1 MKRLL
6 LILLLPVVVIGLM
19 RWLADP
25 RDTAL
30 PFGTDDLSSV
40 QAELA
45 ELTAEE
51 RQLVEDYVRRSRGD
65 VLPPEWADPDEPLTA
80 RTFAQAIDLERNYRV
95 RQAEQ
100 QVRSEARA
108 DARDAAW
115 ATLRAIAKVEL
126 VRAEVL
132 SAEALAAR
140 RGELASNVRSQS
152 GHPVFMVRV
161 RVQNISDET
170 IESLQ
175 GSLKA
180 RDSEAFLPL
189 DLCWV
194 DRRSSLRSGAVE
206 EFDCAQLNQS
216 ASAQATAFAKP
227 TPGRFE
233 VRWEPSRIVLGSG
246 RELRGP

>member
-6 LILLLPVVVIGLM
+6 LILLLPVVVIGLW

-65 VLPPEWADPDEPLTA
+65 VLPQEWADPDEPLTA
-80 RTFAQAIDLERNYRV
+80 RTFAQAIKLERDYRV
-95 RQAEQ
+95 RMADQ
-100 QVRSEARA
+100 QVRS
-108 DARDAAW
+108 DALANERDAAW
-115 ATLRAIAKVEL
+115 APLRAIAKVEL

-132 SAEALAAR
+132 SPEALAAR
-140 RGELASNVRSQS
+140 RGESAGASRAS
-152 GHPVFMVRV
+152 HPVFIVRV
-161 RVQNISDET
+161 RVQNTSDET
-170 IESLQ
+170 IELLQ

-180 RDSEAFLPL
+180 RDSEAYLPL

-194 DRRSSLRSGAVE
+194 DRQSSLRSGSVE
-206 EFDCAQLNQS
+206 EFDCARLNQA
-216 ASAQATAFAKP
+216 ASEQATAFANGA
-227 TPGRFE
+227 PGRFE
-233 VRWEPSRIVLGSG
+233 VRWEPSKIKLGSG